1 MIHFN
6 DLPELE
12 NIIDFIEP
20 ENEIN
25 NNAPDIIE
33 NCLELMDDYISNNP
47 HAISDPDFEETLME
61 DVLELLQIQIE
72 MTDAEYD
79 EFEEIFEYSFNYYF
93 EYIGV
98 PRSYPDSII

>member
-1 MIHFN
+1 MIHLN

-33 NCLELMDDYISNNP
+33 ICLELIDDYIANNP
-47 HAISDPDFEETLME
+47 HAISEPDFEETLME
-61 DVLELLQIQIE
+61 DVLELLQIFVQLLFRVYWC
-72 MTDAEYD
+72 T
-79 EFEEIFEYSFNYYF
+79 EI
-93 EYIGV
+93 IRG
-98 PRSYPDSII
+98 